1 MKLGE
6 KMKKHRI
13 PVRNLDLRKYAV
25 WKNLKY
31 LLGYVAYI
39 AFFFSAFVYYVQH
52 RPEDADALLPW
63 VYPIFAGFVVV
74 SGWIACCMDRFV
86 FDHSMSGAISGTAFV
101 RNYGRGLSRKA
112 TVSVDF
118 HTYLK
123 IDVTNEK
130 GRKRSVKIPLFDDGY
145 DGYYQENGTLVK
157 FRGLTYPICIE
168 SEREG
173 AHLCC
178 ICGVRTYYK
187 EGKQIFGEAE
197 PEIVDGLIKC
207 RCCNHTLIDIDEL
220 VHE

>member
-1 MKLGE
+1 
-6 KMKKHRI
+6 MKKYKI
-13 PVRNLDLRKYAV
+13 PSKNHDLQKYAA
-25 WKNLKY
+25 WKNVKY
-31 LLGYVAYI
+31 LLAYVVYI

-74 SGWIACCMDRFV
+74 SGWIACCMDRFL
-86 FDHSMSGAISGTAFV
+86 FDHNLSGVIHGTEVV

-123 IDVTNEK
+123 IKAVNEK

-145 DGYYQENGTLVK
+145 DGYYQENATVVK

-168 SEREG
+168 SEMEG
-173 AHLCC
+173 AHLCGV
-178 ICGVRTYYK
+178 CGVRTYYK
-187 EGKQIFGEAE
+187 EGKLIFGEAE

-220 VHE
+220 IKEQ